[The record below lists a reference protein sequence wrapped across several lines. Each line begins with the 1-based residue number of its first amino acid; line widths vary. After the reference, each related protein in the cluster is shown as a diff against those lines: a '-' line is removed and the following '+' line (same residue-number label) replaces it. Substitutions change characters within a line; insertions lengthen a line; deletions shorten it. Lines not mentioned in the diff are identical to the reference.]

1 MRVIHVL
8 RKPCAREA
16 GTVAAN
22 VLRCGTGALNIDAS
36 RVGTAAD
43 VPSVHATRKSD
54 YPQSYTGNGA
64 GWGRT
69 RGGYAG
75 DEVHWE
81 PKGGRWP
88 ANLVLQHLDGCR
100 QEGTKEVRV
109 VGATAHKAHH
119 QTHSWASVGT
129 QSHEHPGYRNE
140 DGKETVAAWSC
151 AEGCPVAGLD
161 RQSGIIKNG
170 DGTGGTKSYVND
182 CGQFAGI
189 TGNTQRIAHTIYND
203 TGGASRFFRQVGGKG
218 EP

>member
-22 VLRCGTGALNIDAS
+22 VLRWGTGALNIDAS

-54 YPQSYTGNGA
+54 YPQSYKGNGA

-140 DGKETVAAWSC
+140 DGKETVAAWTC
-151 AEGCPVAGLD
+151 EPGCPVAALD
-161 RQSGIIKNG
+161 AQSGNL
-170 DGTGGTKSYVND
+170 SV
-182 CGQFAGI
+182 CGSPKQTTHDKGMFGI
-189 TGNTQRIAHTIYND
+189 GQPGRIYGD
-203 TGGASRFFRQVGGKG
+203 TGGASRFFKQVGGKG

>member
-1 MRVIHVL
+1 MKVIHLL
-8 RKPCAREA
+8 RKPCSE

-22 VLRCGTGALNIDAS
+22 VLRHGTGALNIDAS

-88 ANLVLQHLDGCR
+88 ANLVLQHLDGCK
-100 QEGTKEVRV
+100 QTGTREEAGYSVNRFTD
-109 VGATAHKAHH
+109 GAKPFGGGAGHPYE
-119 QTHSWASVGT
+119 SVAVPP
-129 QSHEHPGYRNE
+129 S
-140 DGKETVAAWSC
+140 TVAVWSC
-151 AEGCPVAGLD
+151 SPGCPVAALD
-161 RQSGIIKNG
+161 AQSGG
-170 DGTGGTKSYVND
+170 
-182 CGQFAGI
+182 AE
-189 TGNTQRIAHTIYND
+189 
-203 TGGASRFFRQVGGKG
+203 GASRYFKQFGG
-218 EP
+218 